1 MSQVKRTVGKVVW
14 KCEGRGERPIGGGPR
29 NDLGVKRDR
38 LVKLEM
44 REEEIVENQ
53 VNENRGPLC

>member
-1 MSQVKRTVGKVVW
+1 MSQVKRTIGKVVW
-14 KCEGRGERPIGGGPR
+14 KCEGHGERQIGGGPR